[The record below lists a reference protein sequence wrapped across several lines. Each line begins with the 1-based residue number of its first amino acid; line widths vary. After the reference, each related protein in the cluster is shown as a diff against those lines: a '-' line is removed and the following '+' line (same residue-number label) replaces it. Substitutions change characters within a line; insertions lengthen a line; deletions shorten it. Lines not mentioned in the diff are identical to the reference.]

1 MAYIG
6 YNTRRTQFKIYS
18 LFLLVDGKW
27 TSEEE
32 LNLVS
37 IADKLELSGEDRK
50 RILQCCKEL
59 PIIEGDNASYII
71 QIVDQMMGFT
81 SSKSKNS
88 AATKSVGITT
98 NGEIFKA
105 QTFATNML
113 KMKAFGGTSI
123 PFIGS
128 KGTTATDQLLSD
140 VRTGEIK
147 GNANLQAEIIWT
159 LVNLAYADEEYSE
172 PEKKYIQHLVDKLE
186 IKPELFSEFVD
197 TADTILLLTKQK
209 DWLKSIGL
217 SYDKTTER
225 LETIDEQIQL
235 MIDNIQETISEAS
248 AV

>member
-98 NGEIFKA
+98 NGEIFGVQALVKNA
-105 QTFATNML
+105 L
-113 KMKAFGGTSI
+113 SGISI
-123 PFIGS
+123 PSISS
-128 KGTTATDQLLSD
+128 KGTTAIDQLLSD

-147 GNANLQAEIIWT
+147 WNANLQAEIIWT